1 MLRAP
6 EPVRTL
12 GHVRRGYWYVLII
25 LGVAALAGWPA
36 SAAQAAKYPDSIA
49 AVGDSITTA
58 FGTGASPLAN
68 APENSWS
75 SGSSARIA
83 SQYRRILVRNQGISG
98 NHQNLA
104 EIGADMADMREQMSE
119 AAQSGAEYVTVLLG
133 ANDACRGSVGSMTS
147 VKTFR
152 NQFTA
157 ALRAFFQSAPNS
169 RVFVASIPDV
179 NRLWKIHRDNSQ
191 ARTVWR
197 LFGICQSLLAN
208 PRSNAPSD
216 VARRKLVRKRVI
228 AYNRQL
234 ARVCARFPRCKFD
247 GNAVFRFRFRPK
259 HVSAFDFFHPSL
271 AGQRQLAAATWK
283 RTFKFGA

>member
-1 MLRAP
+1 M
-6 EPVRTL
+6 
-12 GHVRRGYWYVLII
+12 RRSYWYGLII
-25 LGVAALAGWPA
+25 LGVATLVGWPA
-36 SAAQAAKYPDSIA
+36 SAAQAANYPDSIA

-58 FGTGASPLAN
+58 FGTGATPLAN

-83 SQYRRILVRNQGISG
+83 SQYRRILTKNLGISG

-104 EIGADMADMREQMSE
+104 EIGADMADMRKQMNQ
-119 AAQSGAEYVTVLLG
+119 AARSGAEYVTVLLG
-133 ANDACRGSVGSMTS
+133 ANDACRGSLASMTP

-152 NQFTA
+152 NQFATG
-157 ALRAFFQSAPNS
+157 LRTFFESAPSS

-179 NRLWKIHRDNSQ
+179 NRLWKIHRNNSQ

-197 LFGICQSLLAN
+197 LFRICQSLLAN
-208 PRSNAPSD
+208 PTSNAPSD

-234 ARVCARFPRCKFD
+234 ARVCARFPRCRFD
-247 GNAVFRFRFRPK
+247 GNAVFRFRFKPK
-259 HVSAFDFFHPSL
+259 HVSSFDFFHPSL
-271 AGQRQLAAATWK
+271 AGQRKLAVRTWK
-283 RTFKFGA
+283 KTFKFGA